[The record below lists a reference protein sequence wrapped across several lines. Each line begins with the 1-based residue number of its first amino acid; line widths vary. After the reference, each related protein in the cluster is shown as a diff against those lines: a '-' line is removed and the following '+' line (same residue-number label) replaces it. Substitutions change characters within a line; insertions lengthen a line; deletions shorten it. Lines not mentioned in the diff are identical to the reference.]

1 MFIRLSCSQLVAS
14 DNKELRREKGFRGKI
29 FLLSCFINVISKVV
43 ILDNILKE
51 TEPDGSTFLFNR

>member
-1 MFIRLSCSQLVAS
+1 MIRRLTYSQLVAS

-51 TEPDGSTFLFNR
+51 IDPDGSTFLFNR